1 MSILINENLLRLR
14 YLQETGNERPKYTPV
29 KDYANYIEWLEEK
42 LSMLFQE
49 KHTTRLS
56 NPITPILKV
65 EETK

>member
-14 YLQETGNERPKYTPV
+14 YLQETGNERPKYTTV

-42 LSMLFQE
+42 LSMVFQE

-56 NPITPILKV
+56 N
-65 EETK
+65 